1 MIYNK
6 KKNYII
12 IYMDEL
18 KEIVIQNKEYYILI
32 KNIKNQLQNIYNI
45 EDLIDKNILVVED
58 ELNYNKKIL
67 NENMT
72 YLKKICNS
80 FYE

>member
-1 MIYNK
+1 
-6 KKNYII
+6 
-12 IYMDEL
+12 MDEL
-18 KEIVIQNKEYYILI
+18 KEIVIQNKEYYMLI

-58 ELNYNKKIL
+58 ELHYNKKIL